1 MQQLVAVAAV
11 AVVVDNNLCDCNV
24 VAPGAAV
31 VVVVVAVVAEVL
43 AAVAEQ

>member
-11 AVVVDNNLCDCNV
+11 AVVDNNLCDCNV
-24 VAPGAAV
+24 VALGAAV